1 MREILFRGK
10 DIKGNWYEGLLTH
23 NIAKDEWYIS
33 NKAGIPTAYQV
44 RPETIGQYTG
54 LTDKNG
60 IRIFEGDILSFD
72 YYPYTSDGNQNYYAE
87 IVWVDENAAFCLYTF
102 KNPTSKVCGVSEGCD
117 YIEDFA
123 SDVGEIIGNR
133 YDNPEL
139 LGGGNNDQR

>member
-10 DIKGNWYEGLLTH
+10 DIKGNWYEGLLCH
-23 NIAKDEWYIS
+23 NKKKNEWYIS

-60 IRIFEGDILSFD
+60 VKIFEGDIVEYETGKKVRIGRVFFSDFRSSFSVTAGKNGSARINND
-72 YYPYTSDGNQNYYAE
+72 LFNYIQNGNSV
-87 IVWVDENAAFCLYTF
+87 IV
-102 KNPTSKVCGVSEGCD
+102 
-117 YIEDFA
+117 
-123 SDVGEIIGNR
+123 IGNI

-139 LGGGNNDQR
+139 VEGENNGR

>member
-10 DIKGNWYEGLLTH
+10 DIKGNWYEGLLAH

-102 KNPTSKVCGVSEGCD
+102 KNPTSKVRGVSEGCD

-123 SDVGEIIGNR
+123 SDVGEVIGNR

-139 LGGGNNDQR
+139 LGGGNND

>member
-44 RPETIGQYTG
+44 RPETIEQYTG

-123 SDVGEIIGNR
+123 SDVGEVIGNI

-139 LGGGNNDQR
+139 LGGGNND

>member
-1 MREILFRGK
+1 MTMWEILFRGK
-10 DIKGNWYEGLLTH
+10 GIRNGRWYYGSLSGNKIKFIHEYETRIH
-23 NIAKDEWYIS
+23 API
-33 NKAGIPTAYQV
+33 
-44 RPETIGQYTG
+44 RPETLGQYTG

-72 YYPYTSDGNQNYYAE
+72 YYPYTSAGNQNYYAE

-123 SDVGEIIGNR
+123 SDVGEVIGNI

-139 LGGGNNDQR
+139 LGGGNIV